1 VSRRLLLPRERGL
14 IRFAELWL
22 EDDALLAVHS
32 TRISDRFARYR
43 LRDVQAVV
51 LTEQPLWN
59 GWRAAWLGVS
69 ALFTLILVA
78 FPPRFWKLWAIFPGF
93 FLLWAIAHLARG
105 PRCRLVLHTA
115 VSTVTLEAVRT
126 MRQARVA
133 VPELRRLIESAQG
146 RLAAD
151 GLTVTAMPHAAEPAP
166 PSHQSPLLLYFLF
179 TIPVIHALML
189 AGFYFAGRLEDAFG
203 ISATILFAEVLMGAL
218 AALRWR
224 SSGPAVTV
232 IAVLVAVLALADGGF
247 LLYAVVKS
255 FGGFF
260 EAVSRAGVKPTAIEW
275 LWLKEQSVARASWH
289 VLAGVAGWAA
299 LLLTRREQ
307 S

>member
-1 VSRRLLLPRERGL
+1 MSRLLLPRERGL
-14 IRFAELWL
+14 VRFAELRL
-22 EDDALLAVHS
+22 EGDALLTVHS
-32 TRISDRFARYR
+32 TRISDRYARYR
-43 LRDVQAVV
+43 LRDIQAIV
-51 LTEQPLWN
+51 LTEHPLWN

-69 ALFTLILVA
+69 AFLTLILAV
-78 FPPRFWKLWAIFPGF
+78 FPPRLWKLWALFPGF
-93 FLLWAIAHLARG
+93 FLLWAITHLARG

-115 VSTVTLEAVRT
+115 VSTVTIEAVRT

-166 PSHQSPLLLYFLF
+166 PPNHSPLLLYCLF
-179 TIPVIHALML
+179 AVPFIHSLML

-203 ISATILFAEVLMGAL
+203 ISGTILFAEVLMGTL

-232 IAVLVAVLALADGGF
+232 VASLIALLALFDGGF
-247 LLYAVVKS
+247 LAYSIVKS

-275 LWLKEQSVARASWH
+275 LWIKEQSVARASWH
-289 VLAGVAGWAA
+289 VLAGAAGWAA

-307 S
+307 T